1 MHSYQSITQN
11 TAHQQHLEY
20 RPDIDG
26 LRAIAVLS
34 VIVFHA
40 FPNILKGGF
49 VGVDI
54 FFVISGFLIT
64 SILIKDLL
72 QGVFSIRTFYIR
84 RIRRIFPAL
93 ILVLAFCYIFGW
105 FALYQNEFIELAKH
119 IAAGAAFISNF
130 ALWQESGYFD
140 KVAET
145 KPLLHLWSLGVEEQY
160 YIVWP
165 VLLCVFWRAHFRF
178 LALIGC
184 IAGISLIAGVYLSH
198 IDMVQAFYAPWTR
211 FWELLAG
218 GILAYLNVKKLSLLE
233 SRAAILDKPFDTEKY
248 WLIRK
253 LGSLGINNIKSLIGG
268 LLIAFSVFA
277 LSRGMKFPGWWAL
290 FPVAGAC
297 LIIAAGPRAWLNK
310 FVLSHPMLVWVG
322 LISYPLYL
330 WHWPLLSFAQVM
342 ESKLPSLTVRFVAVI
357 AAFTLAWGTYYF
369 VERPIRGGK
378 NTQIKVFSLIFFML
392 AIALLSIDTY
402 LKAPAPA
409 PVVNTTTAT
418 TSLIYTSCAFE
429 GKAKSYCLTLAPDR
443 PVDSVLI
450 GDSHAGHL
458 MPGFMDIYSAENRN
472 LAIQW
477 GGDCL
482 PFFQDPE
489 KKTFSSVCD
498 QHLINHALLLAKE
511 SFSVRTVILSS
522 YAIAKIQQRAESM
535 NRAEGYV
542 NNPSPQAVKTNASK
556 FRQAMFDTFQ
566 NLGAAGKEVIYLVD
580 VPELYFDPQECFSRP
595 LELPGHKA
603 RFPCAIS
610 RHDFESRNSEYHQ
623 LITEARLA
631 FPNIKFIDTYKH
643 LCDEKL
649 CYAIMNNELLYK
661 DRDHLSAAG
670 SRYLAQKIA
679 KEIFNNVQ

>member
-1 MHSYQSITQN
+1 MHLHQSITHTN
-11 TAHQQHLEY
+11 SPLQHLKY
-20 RPDIDG
+20 RADIDG

-34 VIVFHA
+34 VIIFHA
-40 FPNILKGGF
+40 FPNILRGGF

-64 SILIKDLL
+64 SILLNELL
-72 QGVFSIRTFYIR
+72 LDTFSIKTFYIR

-93 ILVLAFCYIFGW
+93 ILVLMSCYVFGW
-105 FALYQNEFIELAKH
+105 FALYQNEFTELAKH
-119 IAAGAAFISNF
+119 IAAGATFISNF
-130 ALWQESGYFD
+130 SLWQESGYFD
-140 KVAET
+140 KAAET

-165 VLLCVFWRAHFRF
+165 ILLYALWQGHFKF
-178 LALIGC
+178 LSVVGC
-184 IAGISLIAGVYLSH
+184 IAGISLITGVYLSH
-198 IDMVQAFYAPWTR
+198 IDVVQAFYAPWTR

-218 GILAYLNVKKLSLLE
+218 GILAYLHVKKISLIGFG
-233 SRAAILDKPFDTEKY
+233 AAFFDNPLNKG
-248 WLIRK
+248 WLFRK
-253 LGSLGINNIKSLIGG
+253 LCSLGLHNIQSLIGG
-268 LLIAFSVFA
+268 LLLAFSVLV
-277 LSRGMKFPGWWAL
+277 LSRGIKFPGWWAL
-290 FPVAGAC
+290 FPVMGAC
-297 LIIAAGPRAWLNK
+297 LIISAGPRAWLNK
-310 FVLSHPMLVWVG
+310 FVLSHPILVWVG

-342 ESKLPSLTVRFVAVI
+342 ESKLPSLTVRFIAVI
-357 AAFTLAWGTYYF
+357 AAFVLAWGTYYF

-378 NTQIKVFSLIFFML
+378 KTQIKLFSLIFLML
-392 AIALLSIDTY
+392 AIALLGINTY
-402 LKAPAPA
+402 LKGSTRAPMED
-409 PVVNTTTAT
+409 TTTAT
-418 TSLIYTSCAFE
+418 ATLSYTSCAFE

-443 PVDSVLI
+443 PIDSVLI

-458 MPGFMDIYSAENRN
+458 MPGFIDIYTAENRN

-489 KKTFSSVCD
+489 KQTFSSVCD
-498 QHLINHALLLAKE
+498 QHLINHALQLAQE
-511 SFSVRTVILSS
+511 SSSVRTVILSS

-535 NRAEGYV
+535 NRTEGYV
-542 NNPSPQAVKTNASK
+542 NNPSLEAVKTNASK
-556 FRQAMFDTFQ
+556 FKHAMFDTFQ
-566 NLGAAGKEVIYLVD
+566 NLEAAGKEVIYLVD

-595 LELPGHKA
+595 LELPGHKT

-623 LITEARLA
+623 LVTEARLA
-631 FPNIKFIDTYKH
+631 FPNITFIDTYRH

-649 CYAIMNNELLYK
+649 CHGIISNELLYK

-670 SRYLAQKIA
+670 SRYVAKKIA
-679 KEIFNNVQ
+679 KEIFNDDK